1 MDKILSKAFKSSDL
15 EKEIEEMSLEI
26 KEKKIENPI
35 LDEYK
40 KKYKPEELTDD
51 GIPNIETQI
60 KELKILDEE
69 QEKTFLE
76 NKEKI
81 YNREMVQRVKCLCLL
96 KMNKSIFINT
106 LDMKIKDRKTLQNLM
121 HEYNDIEHIDIVK
134 EFNEKIGDLID
145 DNSEIDISNL
155 PIYDF
160 K

>member
-1 MDKILSKAFKSSDL
+1 MDKILSKAFKSSD
-15 EKEIEEMSLEI
+15 IEEMSLEI
-26 KEKKIENPI
+26 KEKKIVNPI
-35 LDEYK
+35 LEEYK

-106 LDMKIKDRKTLQNLM
+106 LDMNNKDRKTLQNLM
-121 HEYNDIEHIDIVK
+121 YEYNDIEHIDIVK

>member
-1 MDKILSKAFKSSDL
+1 MDKILSKAFKSNDL
-15 EKEIEEMSLEI
+15 DIEEMSLEI
-26 KEKKIENPI
+26 KEKKIVNPI
-35 LDEYK
+35 LEEYK

-106 LDMKIKDRKTLQNLM
+106 LDMNNKDRKTLQNLM
-121 HEYNDIEHIDIVK
+121 YEYNDIEHIDIVK